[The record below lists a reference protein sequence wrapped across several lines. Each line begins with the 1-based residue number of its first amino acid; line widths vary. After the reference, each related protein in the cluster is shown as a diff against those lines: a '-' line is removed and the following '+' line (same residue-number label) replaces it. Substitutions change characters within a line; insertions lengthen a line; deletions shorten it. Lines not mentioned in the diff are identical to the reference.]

1 MKLVPIVLLSL
12 LSVSTAFLVGA
23 PKVAPRTLLRTRKFI
38 VVSEEVAEEEE
49 LDVCADLDGLS
60 KLGCEVKQT
69 IMNAIEGNQA
79 AVEAVTSAL
88 ADEEPVAEEAAADEE
103 AADEAGEEAAEE
115 GASVVGPADGMQAIA
130 DEMAAVPMDADPFDA
145 AETAGA
151 EDAGDAP
158 AAEVGDADEDEA
170 VPMDEDAALQP
181 AAQEDQGAAEDATAQ
196 DAHAA
201 SILFGG
207 EANEL
212 YDAD

>member
-23 PKVAPRTLLRTRKFI
+23 PKVAPRTLLRTRKYI

-103 AADEAGEEAAEE
+103 EAPAEDTAAVAEEAADEATTEDEEAAGEE
-115 GASVVGPADGMQAIA
+115 EAPAEEAVETPADEAA
-130 DEMAAVPMDADPFDA
+130 DDEAPADDA
-145 AETAGA
+145 ANDE
-151 EDAGDAP
+151 AP
-158 AAEVGDADEDEA
+158 AEEA
-170 VPMDEDAALQP
+170 A
-181 AAQEDQGAAEDATAQ
+181 AAE
-196 DAHAA
+196 
-201 SILFGG
+201 
-207 EANEL
+207 
-212 YDAD
+212 

>member
-88 ADEEPVAEEAAADEE
+88 ADEEPVAEEAAEDAAAVAEE
-103 AADEAGEEAAEE
+103 AADEATTEDEEAAGEE
-115 GASVVGPADGMQAIA
+115 EAPAEEAVETPADEAA
-130 DEMAAVPMDADPFDA
+130 DDEAPADDA
-145 AETAGA
+145 ANDE
-151 EDAGDAP
+151 AP
-158 AAEVGDADEDEA
+158 AEEA
-170 VPMDEDAALQP
+170 A
-181 AAQEDQGAAEDATAQ
+181 AAE
-196 DAHAA
+196 
-201 SILFGG
+201 
-207 EANEL
+207 
-212 YDAD
+212 